1 MSGYEQEQIDEN
13 RWKRE
18 QLEEE
23 LQILS
28 MAIADMENVCMDAD
42 AACQG
47 VEELPCEVATYDWQG
62 YTRDA
67 FRDSYETY
75 ADYYNTYAKSV
86 EEIKSTLN
94 ILYYEKEQERR
105 ALSEIV
111 TEMSAGAG
119 RFLY

>member
-1 MSGYEQEQIDEN
+1 MSGYEQVQIDEN
-13 RWKRE
+13 ERKRV

-23 LQILS
+23 LQVLS
-28 MAIADMENVCMDAD
+28 IAIADIENACMDAD

-47 VEELPCEVATYDWQG
+47 VGELPCEVATYDWQG

-67 FRDSYETY
+67 FRDSYGTYTDYYETY
-75 ADYYNTYAKSV
+75 VKSV
-86 EEIKSTLN
+86 EETKTALN

-105 ALSEIV
+105 ALLEMV